1 MLYAIHIK
9 TLQEC
14 LACTKHSMKV
24 YYYYYKVS
32 YILGMPLSTLK
43 RLCLTFPPPA
53 HPFRYFHSI
62 MKDFGNIK
70 YVAK

>member
-1 MLYAIHIK
+1 
-9 TLQEC
+9 
-14 LACTKHSMKV
+14 
-24 YYYYYKVS
+24 
-32 YILGMPLSTLK
+32 MPLSTLK